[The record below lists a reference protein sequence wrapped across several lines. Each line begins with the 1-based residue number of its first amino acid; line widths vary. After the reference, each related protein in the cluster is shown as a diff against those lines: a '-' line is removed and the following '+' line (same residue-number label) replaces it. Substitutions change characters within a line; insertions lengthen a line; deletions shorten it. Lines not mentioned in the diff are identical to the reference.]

1 MQLKVLGA
9 SAAATNQGQG
19 CRGYP
24 VESGTTR
31 IVIDRGFGTFTEV
44 RLHIDYLLL
53 DAVVL

>member
-19 CRGYP
+19 CRGSP

>member
-1 MQLKVLGA
+1 MQIKVLGD

-24 VESGTTR
+24 VESGKTG
-31 IVIDRGFGTFTEV
+31 IVVERGFGTFTEV